1 MRNRRF
7 DPLPLTCIAC
17 CEVSTITFVD
27 SIFLRRC
34 GDVQSVQIRRVF
46 MEFERLSLK
55 IDRAERALSKRLR
68 ETEEPALGAEE
79 RTALYDA
86 LRALRVMS
94 PQKSET
100 ARI

>member
-1 MRNRRF
+1 MYP
-7 DPLPLTCIAC
+7 DLEYPWQELVL
-17 CEVSTITFVD
+17 D
-27 SIFLRRC
+27 
-34 GDVQSVQIRRVF
+34 VF

-55 IDRAERALSKRLR
+55 IDRAERAISRRLR

-94 PQKSET
+94 PQKSEPQEFSEKWN
-100 ARI
+100 IV